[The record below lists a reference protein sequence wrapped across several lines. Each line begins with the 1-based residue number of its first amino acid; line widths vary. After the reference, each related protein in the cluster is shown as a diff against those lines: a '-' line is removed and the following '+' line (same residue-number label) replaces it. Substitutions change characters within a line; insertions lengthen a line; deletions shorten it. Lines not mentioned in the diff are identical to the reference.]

1 MTDDN
6 FDFDK
11 LVEAAAQRAEQKRQ
25 QHEANGADALPDADL
40 ARMNKDY
47 AVVQI
52 GGKTRVMW
60 REESPVQKGC
70 RIAVYA
76 KLADFAAF
84 HNREKKTVLVD
95 GKLKQVGMGA
105 WWISHPERTQYD
117 GVVYAPNRSPVG
129 KLNLWEGFA
138 CEPAKGGCGRY
149 LDHLFH
155 VVCRGNDEHCNYFLN
170 FMAHNV
176 QYPDRPGGV
185 AVVLRGPEG
194 AGKGIAIQNF
204 GSLFGI
210 HYRHVVQAAHLVG
223 KFNAHLQ
230 HCSCLYADEAFF
242 AGDRQHESTLKALI
256 TEPTLMIEQ
265 KGLDAYPAKN
275 CIHLFT
281 SSNNDWVVPAGA
293 KARRFFMLDVSD
305 KKLKD
310 YDYFDQIIR
319 EWKDGGD
326 AALLDLLLSRDI
338 SHFNIRDV
346 PQTAALGEQ
355 KQFSRRGIDQFIEI
369 VASQGEL
376 PCAHAGHA
384 NIAITSGEERGEGFY
399 AASKKLVRDLG
410 YSSAEVISRALKDWG
425 CKKWRDAARRGIEFP
440 PLGDLR
446 KMFDERHGAQEWG
459 GTE

>member
-194 AGKGIAIQNF
+194 GRQGHSNPEFWLAVWH
-204 GSLFGI
+204 SL
-210 HYRHVVQAAHLVG
+210 
-223 KFNAHLQ
+223 
-230 HCSCLYADEAFF
+230 
-242 AGDRQHESTLKALI
+242 
-256 TEPTLMIEQ
+256 P
-265 KGLDAYPAKN
+265 
-275 CIHLFT
+275 
-281 SSNNDWVVPAGA
+281 
-293 KARRFFMLDVSD
+293 ARRAGGAFGGEALMLTCSTARAFMPMRPSSPATDNT
-305 KKLKD
+305 
-310 YDYFDQIIR
+310 R
-319 EWKDGGD
+319 
-326 AALLDLLLSRDI
+326 
-338 SHFNIRDV
+338 
-346 PQTAALGEQ
+346 
-355 KQFSRRGIDQFIEI
+355 
-369 VASQGEL
+369 
-376 PCAHAGHA
+376 
-384 NIAITSGEERGEGFY
+384 
-399 AASKKLVRDLG
+399 VR
-410 YSSAEVISRALKDWG
+410 
-425 CKKWRDAARRGIEFP
+425 
-440 PLGDLR
+440 
-446 KMFDERHGAQEWG
+446 
-459 GTE
+459 